1 MKLLELDWYE
11 FTEAMDYL
19 SNGITELLKARL
31 LYAENAEKYRI
42 LGVPRGGLPIA
53 VQLSHSLNMP
63 LTTEIDEFTLL
74 VDDIYDSGTTSR
86 HYENLGIGMENQF
99 FWLKREQ
106 SPKEVQ
112 AAVIV
117 DPELWVVFPW
127 ETNPEKDKRDYES
140 KNAITH

>member
-11 FTEAMDYL
+11 FTDAMDYL

-31 LYAENAEKYRI
+31 LYAKNAEKYRI

-63 LTTEIDEFTLL
+63 LTNEIDEFTLL

-127 ETNPEKDKRDYES
+127 ETNPEKDKQDYES